1 MAISISNQIRPYRFE
16 VAYVHAFQ
24 IKWYDEEH
32 PEGVCVEE
40 FVQDDDAKCFADAE
54 LMYNATASALQ
65 CNDKGLAIRQVF
77 VLPVQ
82 CQGM

>member
-1 MAISISNQIRPYRFE
+1 MGHP
-16 VAYVHAFQ
+16 VHNAFQ

-40 FVQDDDAKCFADAE
+40 LAQEGSRCFADSE
-54 LMYNATASALQ
+54 LLYNATASALQ
-65 CNDKGLAIRQVF
+65 CKITFGIRQVF

-82 CQGM
+82 CQGRLQAYHVSYF